1 MDSRYFFVF
10 TCFFASVAA
19 WAGPE
24 KTIPADPDHA
34 PNPHFIRE
42 RMIDLNGPWMFGS
55 GDDPARAD
63 RVQSLRHGP
72 LDREI
77 QVPFAPETP
86 ASGLNQ
92 PDFNSDVVWY
102 ERKVTIPKDWRG
114 ARIHFEGVDYSTEV
128 YLDGKLLGA
137 HQGGYDP
144 FSFVLPSAPGEH
156 VITVRV
162 TDSRDS
168 RSQMVGKQER
178 TPNEGVIF
186 YTNMIGIWKPVWVE
200 EVPPVHLESFLI
212 DADAQGGLTLHGEL
226 SRLALGARLRVR
238 GRFEDE
244 TVVAFE
250 AEAPVTDRRATL
262 KAKVENPK
270 LWSPEQPNLYFL
282 EIEVIEGGQVTER
295 VKSYT
300 GFKTFVQ
307 GPNGYFELNSDP
319 IRLNSALDQMI
330 YPDSGY
336 TPTEKDMLLD
346 VKSVKEAGFN
356 HTRNHQSTPTFRRLW
371 LADRLGLAGSIE
383 LPSARDLRS
392 PRAYAQYMREA
403 QRIMK
408 AYTWGRPG
416 IFFFVGWN
424 ELWGHLEHHGHAAWV
439 SDARHVEVQL
449 DLYRRA
455 VKLIPP
461 RMPIS
466 VEDGW
471 YLITSR
477 MQGGAPTPG
486 VDPSRMMY
494 AIHDYAPYGED
505 LFSRYGS
512 LESRPGEPMP
522 TIGKPAL
529 VPGFEFPGPGAVPF
543 LSEYGGRAFA
553 TREEL
558 AASVVPVMSY
568 GDIFTEAEPYFDTT
582 AGLMM
587 ASARSRYIRG
597 GDVLTQVRAA
607 QHSGMRGGEL
617 NGFLRANGTPIVPL
631 ERFRRVN
638 EERTAI
644 WRQGIGQGPVAQF
657 AREARA
663 FAPGRV
669 EVLGNHLD
677 YNGGKVI
684 AMALRG
690 PDGHLIGVNVRLV
703 PNADPF
709 DRTVTLV
716 SYQKNS
722 AGVEEAQTAR
732 YEIGKETKTGDWPD
746 YFQGA
751 TALINDPKFREEFGL
766 DFEFRRGYRLEIRSD
781 LPLGGGLSSSGAIEV
796 AHLRVLREAFGLN
809 YWRFE
814 DVKLARVAQA
824 IENRFTGAR
833 SGLMDQ
839 LTISLSRNEPAV
851 LIMDFS
857 NPKEPKFEQ
866 IPIPADADL
875 EYVIFHSGQ
884 EHKLSAD
891 HGDGFDFN
899 TRVAETEDALK
910 RLNAARRRP
919 LPHLS
924 ALRAADL
931 LEIRV
936 LPENEQR
943 RVRHVVGSGAR
954 VDTAVDALRR
964 QDWKRFGELLFEE
977 HASSRD
983 LYQVTTPALDRIV
996 DLAHEKP
1003 ALAWGARNVG
1013 GGFGGVTLAAVRRGK
1028 SAEYAAWL
1036 EAQYEREMARMYP
1049 DPATRPRGQVL
1060 VGAGPNHSCRKAAQ

>member
-1 MDSRYFFVF
+1 
-10 TCFFASVAA
+10 
-19 WAGPE
+19 
-24 KTIPADPDHA
+24 
-34 PNPHFIRE
+34 
-42 RMIDLNGPWMFGS
+42 MIDLNGPWMFGS

-63 RVQSLRHGP
+63 RVQTLRHGR

-92 PDFNSDVVWY
+92 ADFDSDVVWY

-114 ARIHFEGVDYSTEV
+114 ARIHFEGVDYATEV
-128 YLDGKLLGA
+128 YLDGRLLGA

-178 TPNEGVIF
+178 VRNEGVIF

-200 EVPPVHLESFLI
+200 EVPPVHLEHFLI
-212 DADAQGGLTLHGEL
+212 DADAQGLLSFHGEL
-226 SRLALGARLRVR
+226 SRLAPGARLRVR
-238 GRFEDE
+238 GRYENE
-244 TVVAFE
+244 TAVAFE
-250 AEAPVTDRRATL
+250 AEAPVTDRKATL

-282 EIEVIEGGQVTER
+282 EIEVIARGQVTER

-300 GFKTFVQ
+300 GFRTFTQ
-307 GPNGYFELNSDP
+307 GPRGYFELNSAP

-330 YPDSGY
+330 YPETGY

-346 VKSVKEAGFN
+346 VKSVKEAGLN

-371 LADRLGLAGSIE
+371 LADRHGLAGSIE

-392 PRAYAQYMREA
+392 PRAYEQYLREA
-403 QRIMK
+403 QRIMV

-424 ELWGHLEHHGHAAWV
+424 ELWGHLEHHGHAARV

-455 VKLIPP
+455 AKLLPP

-471 YLITSR
+471 YLVTSR

-494 AIHDYAPYGED
+494 AIHDYAPDGED

-522 TIGKPAL
+522 TTGKPAL

-553 TREEL
+553 TRDEL
-558 AASVVPVMSY
+558 AASVVPVMAY
-568 GDIFTEAEPYFDTT
+568 GEIFTEAEPFFETT
-582 AGLMM
+582 AGLMR
-587 ASARSRYIRG
+587 AAARSAYWRG
-597 GDVLTQVRAA
+597 GDCLTQVRDA
-607 QHSGMRGGEL
+607 QHSGGRGGEL
-617 NGFLRANGTPIVPL
+617 NGLLRADGSPKVAL

-644 WRQGIGQGPVAQF
+644 WGQGIGQGRVAQF
-657 AREARA
+657 AREASA

-690 PDGHLIGVNVRLV
+690 PDGRLIGVNVKLT

-716 SYQKNS
+716 SYQQEGGKERS
-722 AGVEEAQTAR
+722 DTAR
-732 YEIGKETKTGDWPD
+732 YEIGKERKTGGWPD

-751 TALINDPKFREEFGL
+751 TALINDPRFREEFGI
-766 DFEFRRGYRLEIRSD
+766 DFEIRRGYRLEIRSD

-809 YWRFE
+809 YWRLE

-824 IENRFTGAR
+824 IENRFVGAK

-884 EHKLSAD
+884 EHKLSEA

-899 TRVAETEDALK
+899 TRVAETEDALR

-924 ALRAADL
+924 GLRAHELTSRD
-931 LEIRV
+931 V
-936 LPENEQR
+936 LALPANERR
-943 RVRHVVGSGAR
+943 RVQHVVGSGER
-954 VDTAVDALRR
+954 VDAAVDALRR

-983 LYQVTTPALDRIV
+983 LYQVTTPELDRIV
-996 DLAHEKP
+996 DLARQKP
-1003 ALAWGARNVG
+1003 GLVWGARNVG
-1013 GGFGGVTLAAVRRGK
+1013 GGFGGVTMAAVRKGK
-1028 SAEYAAWL
+1028 AAEYAAWL
-1036 EAQYEREMARMYP
+1036 EALYEREMTRMHP

-1060 VGAGPNHSCRKAAQ
+1060 VGAGPDHACRKAVQ